1 LASVPD
7 SKKSS
12 TDIFNSESK
21 LKILL
26 VDDSKIIRV
35 AVSRILSG
43 QFELLEAVDGEE
55 AWNLL
60 STDHS
65 IDLLITDIEMPRLD
79 GYGLVERL
87 RAAEN
92 PLQLRN
98 LPVMVLRARLRRH
111 RLCHQAIR
119 HQSNYRAR

>member
-65 IDLLITDIEMPRLD
+65 IDLLITDIEMPR
-79 GYGLVERL
+79 
-87 RAAEN
+87 
-92 PLQLRN
+92 
-98 LPVMVLRARLRRH
+98 
-111 RLCHQAIR
+111 
-119 HQSNYRAR
+119 